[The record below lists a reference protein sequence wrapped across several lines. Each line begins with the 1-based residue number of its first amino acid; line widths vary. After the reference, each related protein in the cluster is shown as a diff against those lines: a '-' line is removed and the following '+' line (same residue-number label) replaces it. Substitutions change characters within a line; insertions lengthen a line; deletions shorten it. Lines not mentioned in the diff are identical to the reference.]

1 MDQLTDALIDLFT
14 PAEAIPI
21 VTVAAR
27 LFLALVLGAMIGWER
42 EVKSR
47 AAGLRTHMLIAMAA
61 AMFTIVAMELTLF
74 PGTTEATLR
83 IDPLRLIEAV
93 TAGVAFLAAGSII
106 TSGANVRG
114 LTTGASMWLAGAIG
128 LACGTGDGFLAV
140 LGTVLALIT
149 LWFIRVVVKP
159 LVPNGGK
166 EDEADKD

>member
-1 MDQLTDALIDLFT
+1 MTALTDAILDLFT

-27 LFLALVLGAMIGWER
+27 LFLALLLGALIGWER

-61 AMFTIVAMELTLF
+61 AMFTIVAMELTIF
-74 PGTTEATLR
+74 PGTTETTLR
-83 IDPLRLIEAV
+83 VDPLRLIEAV

-106 TSGANVRG
+106 TSGGNVRG

-128 LACGTGDGFLAV
+128 LACGTGDGVLAV
-140 LGTVLALIT
+140 LGTGLALIT
-149 LWFIRVVVKP
+149 LWMIRVVVKP
-159 LVPNGGK
+159 LLP
-166 EDEADKD
+166 EPDEKD